1 LFIIN
6 EHATILNMPRP
17 AAIPELE
24 QYREA
29 LQKLVPGL
37 EIRLAHQE
45 LAKFDGVATQKTPRG
60 TIHYL
65 IEEKRHFRHQDV
77 GVIVGQLMARRAALP
92 AGHAKDRLL
101 LLAPHVRPQQDYVLE
116 QADIDYVD
124 LAGNARLKGP
134 GLFVHVQGNR
144 PPKELIRGPRRPQ
157 KGWVK
162 VVMALLVRPE
172 LTTAPYRVLADQ
184 ADVALG
190 TVAGCFTDL
199 VARGLVQERKD
210 GREVTNKQGLVAL
223 WVQAYVDVLRPTLKE
238 RRFQIRTETKQEIWK
253 RLAAELKAPAAQ
265 WALTGADAAERRTHF
280 FRAEE
285 TEIYV
290 PLRELENRAL
300 QKALIAQPATRGGNL
315 LVIEPPGP
323 IAIPHDADTIPM
335 APDLLVYAEL
345 KYRGTEQAL
354 EAAEMI
360 LPMVLDDGAR

>member
-1 LFIIN
+1 M
-6 EHATILNMPRP
+6 ARP
-17 AAIPELE
+17 AAVPELDH
-24 QYREA
+24 YTVM
-29 LQKLVPGL
+29 LQKWAPGL
-37 EIRLAHQE
+37 KTRRPPKE
-45 LAKFDGVATQKTPRG
+45 LANFDGVAIQKTPKG
-60 TIHYL
+60 AIHYL
-65 IEEKRHFRHQDV
+65 VEEKRHFRHQDV
-77 GVIVGQLMARRAALP
+77 GVIVEQLIRRRAALP
-92 AGHAKDRLL
+92 ANHARDRLL
-101 LLAPHVRPQQDYVLE
+101 LLAPHIRPQQAEVLE
-116 QADIDYVD
+116 RADIDYVD
-124 LAGNARLKGP
+124 LAGNARLKAP
-134 GLFVHVQGNR
+134 GMFVHVEGRR
-144 PPKELIRGPRRPQ
+144 PTKEAIRSPRRPQ

-199 VARGLVQERKD
+199 VARGLVQERKN

-238 RRFQIRTETKQEIWK
+238 RRFQIRTETKQEIWQ

-290 PLRELENRAL
+290 PLRELENRAI